1 MSAEWTFM
9 VYMAGYNNL
18 SEAAGTDLEEMRQ
31 VGSSDKVKL
40 LAFVKQL
47 DQRSAYHVLVGKDG
61 KGEKKETLGN
71 KDSGDPQTVLDFI
84 RWGVK
89 TAPAKRY
96 ALVFWNHGS
105 GWEPQDFEEIYS
117 QVRGDVTE
125 GETRE
130 FSFRANQPIARS
142 VFTTT
147 LRHFLELNREE
158 RAICSDDGSGHSLD
172 TIELGRVLKAGVKEI
187 GQKFDLVGMDA
198 CLMSNLEVAY
208 QIRGEADAL
217 VGSEELE
224 PNAGWPYH
232 RILAD
237 LASKPTMDGPALAK
251 TVVERYVASYKNS
264 DREWPVT
271 QCAVATEEATEF
283 SEAVDAVSKALR
295 DQLKSDWKPVLQSH
309 LRSVPFEMK
318 LVDLKTFCE
327 GLRASSA
334 KSPLKGAA
342 GKLLE
347 AMKPNGYVLAEGHLG
362 GKVQRCGGISIY
374 FPAASDSV
382 SRFYRDLRFS
392 KSHDWD
398 DFLRSYSRAV
408 REG

>member
-1 MSAEWTFM
+1 VSAEWTFM

-18 SEAAGTDLEEMRQ
+18 SAAAGTDLEEMRQ

-47 DQRSAYHVLVGKDG
+47 DQRSAYHILVGKNG
-61 KGEKKETLGN
+61 KGEKKESLGN
-71 KDSGDPQTVLDFI
+71 KDSGHPQTVLDFI

-89 TAPAKRY
+89 TAPAERY

-147 LRHFLELNREE
+147 LRHFLELDRED

-208 QIRGEADAL
+208 QIRAEADAL

-237 LASKPTMDGPALAK
+237 LAAKPTMDGPALAK

-271 QCAVATEEATEF
+271 QCAVATEEVKEF

-295 DQLKSDWKPVLQSH
+295 DQIKSDWKPVLQSH

-318 LVDLKTFCE
+318 LIDLKTFCE
-327 GLRASSA
+327 GVRASSA
-334 KSPLKGAA
+334 KSSLKQAA

-362 GKVQRCGGISIY
+362 GKVQGCGGISVY
-374 FPAASDSV
+374 FPAASDPV